1 MPQSMS
7 AIRLDQA
14 LAALFPDYSRSRLQ
28 QWVKAGRVK
37 VDGEVLRAKDKVYEG
52 QEITMEVEAEPLQ
65 QDRPQAIPLS
75 LVFEDDH
82 ILVVDKPPGLVVHP
96 AAGNRDGT
104 LVNALLHHDPGLAA
118 VPRAGVVHRLD
129 KDTSGL
135 LVVARTLPAH
145 THLVAALQ
153 ARAFAREYEAIVV
166 GVMTAGGRVEAN
178 IGRHP
183 VDRKRMAVVAGG
195 KPAVTH
201 FSVRERFRAHS
212 HLQVRL
218 ETGRTHQI
226 RVHLAHLHY
235 PLVGD
240 PVYGKPARVPKGVS
254 EPLAHVLRGFNR
266 QALHARRLGLH
277 HPLSGE
283 WMEWE
288 SPRPSD
294 LQGLLEA
301 LRSDRDDVFQ

>member
-1 MPQSMS
+1 MS

-153 ARAFAREYEAIVV
+153 AGPLMPPQLLFP
-166 GVMTAGGRVEAN
+166 M
-178 IGRHP
+178 H
-183 VDRKRMAVVAGG
+183 
-195 KPAVTH
+195 
-201 FSVRERFRAHS
+201 
-212 HLQVRL
+212 
-218 ETGRTHQI
+218 GRT
-226 RVHLAHLHY
+226 V
-235 PLVGD
+235 
-240 PVYGKPARVPKGVS
+240 
-254 EPLAHVLRGFNR
+254 
-266 QALHARRLGLH
+266 
-277 HPLSGE
+277 
-283 WMEWE
+283 
-288 SPRPSD
+288 
-294 LQGLLEA
+294 
-301 LRSDRDDVFQ
+301 